1 MNARIVVTTLVLSC
15 LMAPTMFGQKTLRE
29 ATKGKFLMGVAISTQ
44 LHNGTNPEAEAIIAN
59 QFSAIV
65 AENCMKNGP
74 IHPEENKF
82 NFTDADQF
90 VAFGEKNNLTVTGH
104 CLIWHSQL
112 GRWFT
117 VDSTGKDVSPDVL
130 KQRMKT
136 HIQTVVSRYKGRIK
150 GWDVVNE
157 AFEDDGSYRK
167 SKFYRILGED
177 FITYAFQ
184 CAHEADPDLELYY
197 NDYNMYVPSKCDAV
211 IAMVKKLKA
220 AGCRIDAVGMQG
232 HMIMESPSVEAE
244 EASIKKLAAAGV
256 KVLITE
262 WDLSILPRPNNQT
275 SANISDKAAYAK
287 MLDPYRD
294 GVPDSVMGQWNK
306 RMTDMFAMFL
316 RNSDAIDRVTVWGL
330 SDGASWLNGFPIRGR
345 RDYPLLYDRN
355 MKPKP
360 VVQAMIELAT
370 KAN

>member
-1 MNARIVVTTLVLSC
+1 
-15 LMAPTMFGQKTLRE
+15 
-29 ATKGKFLMGVAISTQ
+29 
-44 LHNGTNPEAEAIIAN
+44 
-59 QFSAIV
+59 
-65 AENCMKNGP
+65 
-74 IHPEENKF
+74 
-82 NFTDADQF
+82 
-90 VAFGEKNNLTVTGH
+90 
-104 CLIWHSQL
+104 
-112 GRWFT
+112 
-117 VDSTGKDVSPDVL
+117 
-130 KQRMKT
+130 
-136 HIQTVVSRYKGRIK
+136 
-150 GWDVVNE
+150 
-157 AFEDDGSYRK
+157 
-167 SKFYRILGED
+167 
-177 FITYAFQ
+177 
-184 CAHEADPDLELYY
+184 
-197 NDYNMYVPSKCDAV
+197 
-211 IAMVKKLKA
+211 
-220 AGCRIDAVGMQG
+220 
-232 HMIMESPSVEAE
+232 MIMESPSVEAE
-244 EASIKKLAAAGV
+244 EASFKKLAAAGV

>member
-1 MNARIVVTTLVLSC
+1 
-15 LMAPTMFGQKTLRE
+15 MAPTMFGQKTLRE